1 MDRALIYEREFIYLR
16 IEQSQYEQLDE
27 LEAVNENTDPLHS
40 SDDEWAMDSE
50 TVKDGELATDGESAS
65 DSKSASDGDSRNIEP
80 TPPRNIEP
88 TPTSTSQLL
97 SETTGAILLH
107 SLALKHGLTR
117 AAVSDILEIIRLH
130 MPADSIP
137 PGYRSLHR
145 LFNTSWSKIQ

>member
-1 MDRALIYEREFIYLR
+1 M
-16 IEQSQYEQLDE
+16 
-27 LEAVNENTDPLHS
+27 
-40 SDDEWAMDSE
+40 DDEWAMDSE
-50 TVKDGELATDGESAS
+50 TVKDGKSAS
-65 DSKSASDGDSRNIEP
+65 NSESASDGDSRNIEP
-80 TPPRNIEP
+80 TP
-88 TPTSTSQLL
+88 TSTLQLL

-117 AAVSDILEIIRLH
+117 AAVSDILEIVRLH